1 MSLSSLLGP
10 SYKVSNHPLK
20 QHSHCC
26 SHDPLPEESLVLAPL
41 RRFLPIATII
51 VLLGAQARADSW
63 TKPTAEELQ
72 MTAEPAAP
80 GAAAIYLLR
89 DERADDK
96 IHFHTTYVR
105 LKVLSEKGKDY
116 ADQEITYEGGQFK
129 IFGVEGR
136 TIHSDGTVI
145 PFTGKPYQK
154 FLNKSGTEKYK
165 ATVFTLPDVQVGS
178 ILEYRYTLAYESNIV
193 LSPRWYLQDPLYTR
207 KAHFFFQPSDRMI
220 EDGHGGVTQ
229 GRVAYSAF
237 LPKGAAV
244 VYSPAAKAYSLDVE
258 NIPALP
264 EEEYMPPMRNYSFR
278 ALFYYTIARSPEE
291 YWGNEGKYWSK
302 GVDRFIDQGKLS
314 SIANQIVGATDTP
327 AQKLEKIYNAVMT
340 LENTTFT
347 REHSDAEDKAQGIK
361 IKTAAD
367 IWVQKRGTRD
377 EITRLFVG
385 LARAAGLKA
394 YVGYVTNR
402 DRNLFVPDYLNMA
415 QLDDEIAIVQ
425 VDGKDQYFDPGERYA
440 ASGSLHWK
448 HAATQGI
455 RQTDK
460 GAVVFLTP
468 TPSYQ
473 STTEFRIAYL
483 EIQPDGKVTGNI
495 RISLTGNRALWWR
508 AFALN
513 NDEDA
518 VKQRFTDSVQQQM
531 PAGIEV
537 KADHF
542 LGLTSWNTN
551 LQGVFTV
558 TGSMGTATAKR
569 VFLPAMLFESNS
581 HPLFAL
587 DKRTQPVDLDYPYAI
602 QDEVT
607 IKLPPAFDIES
618 LPKDADVT
626 YPQNALY
633 RAKFTREPGVVKSVR
648 VMVLGT
654 FIYTADEY
662 APLRDFYQKV
672 NAKDKEPAVLQFTQ
686 PASGT
691 GTSASA
697 VATPGQSK

>member
-1 MSLSSLLGP
+1 
-10 SYKVSNHPLK
+10 
-20 QHSHCC
+20 
-26 SHDPLPEESLVLAPL
+26 VLAAL
-41 RRFLPIATII
+41 RRFLPIAAII
-51 VLLGAQARADSW
+51 VMLSAQARADSW
-63 TKPTAEELQ
+63 TKPTPEELQ

-96 IHFHTTYVR
+96 IHIHTTYVR
-105 LKVLSEKGKDY
+105 LKVLSEKGKEY
-116 ADQEITYEGGQFK
+116 ADQEITYEGAQFK
-129 IFGVEGR
+129 VFGVEGR

-154 FLNKSGTEKYK
+154 LLDKSGTEKYK

-178 ILEYRYTLAYESNIV
+178 ILEYRYTLGYESNIV
-193 LSPRWYLQDPLYTR
+193 LSPRWYLQGPLYTR

-220 EDGHGGVTQ
+220 EDGHGGVMQ
-229 GRVAYSAF
+229 GRVAYTAV
-237 LPKGAAV
+237 LPKGASV
-244 VYSPAAKAYSLDVE
+244 VYSPVAKNYSLDVE
-258 NIPALP
+258 NIPAFP
-264 EEEYMPPMRNYSFR
+264 EEEYMPPMHNYSFR
-278 ALFYYTIARSPEE
+278 TLFYYTIARTTDE

-302 GVDRFIDQGKLS
+302 RVDRFIDQSKLS
-314 SIANQIVGATDTP
+314 SIANQMVSASDTP
-327 AQKLEKIYNAVMT
+327 AQKLQKIYDAVMT

-347 REHSDAEDKAQGIK
+347 REHSDVEDKALGIK

-367 IWVQKRGTRD
+367 IWGQKRGTRD

-385 LARAAGLKA
+385 LTRAAGFKA

-415 QLDDEIAIVQ
+415 QLDDEIAIVL

-440 ASGSLHWK
+440 VFGNLHWK
-448 HAATQGI
+448 HSAAQGI

-460 GAVVFLTP
+460 GAAVFLTP
-468 TPSYQ
+468 TPAYK
-473 STTEFRIAYL
+473 STSEFRNAYL
-483 EIQPDGKVTGNI
+483 EIQPDGKVTGTI
-495 RISLTGNRALWWR
+495 RLSLTGSRALYWR
-508 AFALN
+508 EFALN

-518 VKQRFTDSVQQQM
+518 LKQRFTDSVQRQM

-542 LGLTSWNTN
+542 LGLNSWTTN
-551 LQGVFTV
+551 LQGVFKV

-569 VFLPAMLFESNS
+569 IFLPATLFESTS
-581 HPLFAL
+581 QPLFAL
-587 DKRTQPVDLDYPYAI
+587 DKRTQPIDLDYPYAV
-602 QDEVT
+602 QDDVT

-626 YPQNALY
+626 YPQNAFY
-633 RAKFTREPGVVKSVR
+633 RAKFTREPGMVKSVR
-648 VMVLGT
+648 VMVLGN
-654 FIYTADEY
+654 FLYTAEEY
-662 APLRDFYQKV
+662 PPLKDFYQKI

-686 PASGT
+686 SASGT

-697 VATPGQSK
+697 GAAPGQSK

>member
-1 MSLSSLLGP
+1 MLS
-10 SYKVSNHPLK
+10 
-20 QHSHCC
+20 
-26 SHDPLPEESLVLAPL
+26 
-41 RRFLPIATII
+41 
-51 VLLGAQARADSW
+51 AQARADSW
-63 TKPTAEELQ
+63 TKPTHEELQ

-96 IHFHTTYVR
+96 IHIHTTYVR
-105 LKVLSEKGKDY
+105 LKVLSEKGKEY
-116 ADQEITYEGGQFK
+116 ADQEITYEGAQFK
-129 IFGVEGR
+129 VFGVEGR

-154 FLNKSGTEKYK
+154 LLDKSGTEKYK

-178 ILEYRYTLAYESNIV
+178 ILEYRYTLGYESNIV
-193 LSPRWYLQDPLYTR
+193 LSPRWYLQGPLYTR

-220 EDGHGGVTQ
+220 EDGHGGVMQ
-229 GRVAYSAF
+229 GRVAYTAV
-237 LPKGAAV
+237 LPKGASV
-244 VYSPAAKAYSLDVE
+244 VYSPVAKNYSLDVE
-258 NIPALP
+258 NIPAFP
-264 EEEYMPPMRNYSFR
+264 EEEYMPPMHNYSFR
-278 ALFYYTIARSPEE
+278 TLFYYTIARTTDE

-302 GVDRFIDQGKLS
+302 RVDRFIDQSKLS
-314 SIANQIVGATDTP
+314 SIANQMVSASDTP
-327 AQKLEKIYNAVMT
+327 AQKLQKIYDAVMT

-347 REHSDAEDKAQGIK
+347 REHSDVEDKALGIK

-367 IWVQKRGTRD
+367 IWGQKRGTRD

-385 LARAAGLKA
+385 LTRAAGFKA

-415 QLDDEIAIVQ
+415 QLDDEIAIVL

-440 ASGSLHWK
+440 VFGNLHWK
-448 HAATQGI
+448 HSAAQGI

-460 GAVVFLTP
+460 GAAVFLTP
-468 TPSYQ
+468 TPAYK
-473 STTEFRIAYL
+473 STSEFRNAYL
-483 EIQPDGKVTGNI
+483 EIQPDGKVTGTI
-495 RISLTGNRALWWR
+495 RLSLTGSRALYWR
-508 AFALN
+508 EFALN

-518 VKQRFTDSVQQQM
+518 LKQRFTDSVQRQM

-542 LGLTSWNTN
+542 LGLNSWTTN
-551 LQGVFTV
+551 LQGVFKV

-569 VFLPAMLFESNS
+569 IFLPATLFESTS
-581 HPLFAL
+581 QPLFAL
-587 DKRTQPVDLDYPYAI
+587 DKRTQPIDLDYPYAV
-602 QDEVT
+602 QDDVT

-626 YPQNALY
+626 YPQNAFY
-633 RAKFTREPGVVKSVR
+633 RAKFTREPGMVKSVR
-648 VMVLGT
+648 VMVLGN
-654 FIYTADEY
+654 FLYTAEEY
-662 APLRDFYQKV
+662 PPLKDFYQKI

-686 PASGT
+686 SASGT

-697 VATPGQSK
+697 GAAPGQSK

>member
-1 MSLSSLLGP
+1 M
-10 SYKVSNHPLK
+10 
-20 QHSHCC
+20 
-26 SHDPLPEESLVLAPL
+26 LAAL
-41 RRFLPIATII
+41 RRFLPIAAII
-51 VLLGAQARADSW
+51 LLLSAQARADSW
-63 TKPTAEELQ
+63 AKPTPEELQ
-72 MTAEPAAP
+72 MTAESAAP

-96 IHFHTTYVR
+96 IHIHSTYVR
-105 LKVLSEKGKDY
+105 LKVLSEKGKEY
-116 ADQEITYEGGQFK
+116 ADQEITYEGAQFK
-129 IFGVEGR
+129 VFGVEGR

-154 FLNKSGTEKYK
+154 LLDKSGTEKYK

-178 ILEYRYTLAYESNIV
+178 ILEYRYTLGYESNIV
-193 LSPRWYLQDPLYTR
+193 LSPRWYLQGPLYTR

-220 EDGHGGVTQ
+220 EDGHGGVMQ
-229 GRVAYSAF
+229 GRVAYTSF
-237 LPKGAAV
+237 LPKGASV
-244 VYSPAAKAYSLDVE
+244 VYSPAAKNYSLDVE
-258 NIPALP
+258 NIPAFP
-264 EEEYMPPMRNYSFR
+264 EEEYMPPMHNYSFR
-278 ALFYYTIARSPEE
+278 TLFYYTVARTTDE

-314 SIANQIVGATDTP
+314 SIASQMVTPSDTP
-327 AQKLEKIYNAVMT
+327 AQKLQKIYDAVMT

-347 REHSDAEDKAQGIK
+347 REHSDAEDKALGIK

-367 IWVQKRGTRD
+367 IWGQKRGTRD

-385 LARAAGLKA
+385 LTRAAGFKA

-415 QLDDEIAIVQ
+415 QLDDEIAIVL

-440 ASGSLHWK
+440 VFGNLHWK
-448 HAATQGI
+448 HSAAQGI

-460 GAVVFLTP
+460 GAVIFLTP
-468 TPSYQ
+468 TPGYK
-473 STTEFRIAYL
+473 STSEFRTAYL
-483 EIQPDGKVTGNI
+483 EIQPDGKVTGTI
-495 RISLTGNRALWWR
+495 RLSLTGSRALYWR
-508 AFALN
+508 EFALN

-518 VKQRFTDSVQQQM
+518 LKQRFTDSVQRQM

-542 LGLTSWNTN
+542 LGLNSWTTN
-551 LQGVFTV
+551 LQGVFKV

-569 VFLPAMLFESNS
+569 IFLPATLFESTS
-581 HPLFAL
+581 QPLFAL
-587 DKRTQPVDLDYPYAI
+587 DKRTQPIDLDYPYAI

-618 LPKDADVT
+618 LPRDADVT

-633 RAKFTREPGVVKSVR
+633 RAKFTREPGMVKSVR
-648 VMVLGT
+648 VMVLGN
-654 FIYTADEY
+654 FIYTAEEY
-662 APLRDFYQKV
+662 PPLKDFYQKV

-686 PASGT
+686 SASGT

-697 VATPGQSK
+697 GAAPGQSK